1 MSSVTRMRISKMGG
15 TMGVRTKRCMVV
27 RVCACSQGGSW
38 REQRAEAK
46 NQMEALRRAQQEEL
60 EKYNAARR
68 RGGGSERAI
77 RKSGKGGGGG
87 RGGARGMV
95 LPTLSELEAFPLI
108 TSEGKVNVAAV
119 TASDGAR
126 ASLLALL
133 DNADDDGETNSRL
146 LYVGLSRN
154 AAATVR
160 GIAARR
166 PHLLS
171 AKTHVKVAHA
181 TGAQTRAALDHAR
194 ERWIEESRDA
204 AGDRTTTVGI
214 DVDQCTVDESDDA
227 AAAEVLCGLSHIQD
241 IDAQKDVWEKPLDVV
256 PMMREEE
263 LREIH
268 EAKEEG
274 NELKRARL
282 SKAACRRVEAILSA
296 QLERIGVQESFRYD
310 PKLKA
315 KGLLD
320 ISMSSANKRTD
331 SSPAAAAAA

>member
-1 MSSVTRMRISKMGG
+1 
-15 TMGVRTKRCMVV
+15 MVFP
-27 RVCACSQGGSW
+27 A
-38 REQRAEAK
+38 
-46 NQMEALRRAQQEEL
+46 
-60 EKYNAARR
+60 
-68 RGGGSERAI
+68 
-77 RKSGKGGGGG
+77 
-87 RGGARGMV
+87 
-95 LPTLSELEAFPLI
+95 LSELEAFPLI
-108 TSEGKVNVAAV
+108 TSEGKLNVAAV

-126 ASLLALL
+126 ASLLALI
-133 DNADDDGETNSRL
+133 DGAGDDGDTNSSRL

-154 AAATVR
+154 APATVR

-171 AKTHVKVAHA
+171 ANTHVKVAHA

-194 ERWIEESRDA
+194 ERWIEEARDA
-204 AGDRTTTVGI
+204 AGDRVVAVGI
-214 DVDQCTVDESDDA
+214 DVDECTVDESDDA
-227 AAAEVLCGLSHIQD
+227 ATAEALCGVSHSQG
-241 IDAQKDVWEKPLDVV
+241 IDAQKDVWEKPLNVV

-331 SSPAAAAAA
+331 SSPAAATT